1 MPTSEAQLRWQVKA
15 VASDPTP
22 ETSLYRARSLLIQSE
37 ERDII
42 GGGAQSFAK
51 MSFIAEVT
59 ERTSWGLKMLEF
71 LGTDDLL
78 YSNNYY

>member
-1 MPTSEAQLRWQVKA
+1 MASEGRRER
-15 VASDPTP
+15 SDSGN
-22 ETSLYRARSLLIQSE
+22 ELIQSE

>member
-1 MPTSEAQLRWQVKA
+1 MDKGANTEG
-15 VASDPTP
+15 
-22 ETSLYRARSLLIQSE
+22 
-37 ERDII
+37 DII

>member
-1 MPTSEAQLRWQVKA
+1 M
-15 VASDPTP
+15 
-22 ETSLYRARSLLIQSE
+22 LIQSE

-78 YSNNYY
+78 YSNNYYEHSYMIVINQFFINIISSISLQPAVGVD

>member
-1 MPTSEAQLRWQVKA
+1 MTHSALQLSFLHTYLRV
-15 VASDPTP
+15 
-22 ETSLYRARSLLIQSE
+22 LIQI

-59 ERTSWGLKMLEF
+59 VPTSWGLKMLGF

-78 YSNNYY
+78 YSNNYFLTFIHDCN

>member
-1 MPTSEAQLRWQVKA
+1 M
-15 VASDPTP
+15 
-22 ETSLYRARSLLIQSE
+22 LIQI

-59 ERTSWGLKMLEF
+59 VPTSWGLKMLGF

-78 YSNNYY
+78 YSNNYFLTFIHDCN